1 MASVFLRS
9 SFWKMRGSLRKK
21 TQKMKIMRKI
31 KKMRQ
36 IKQWERCTGL
46 WRVKL
51 LVNSNSLQ
59 TSKTKNCKDKER
71 QQEKQQC
78 QEIKKSSR
86 EMTDYQR
93 KRVYIQ
99 IPSPDLENSQNLEAS
114 KVLLYDDDMHRLNAS
129 IKHFCIIK

>member
-1 MASVFLRS
+1 
-9 SFWKMRGSLRKK
+9 
-21 TQKMKIMRKI
+21 MRKI

-78 QEIKKSSR
+78 QEIKK
-86 EMTDYQR
+86 
-93 KRVYIQ
+93 
-99 IPSPDLENSQNLEAS
+99 
-114 KVLLYDDDMHRLNAS
+114 
-129 IKHFCIIK
+129 IIKRDDGLPKETCLYPNPKPRLGKQPKPGGIQSSAI